1 MKNVLRNL
9 AVVAICSTLA
19 TGCAMVAAPV
29 NGGLYGNV
37 KAPLAVTSN
46 SLGSKV
52 GVGTAS
58 SILGIISSGDASIQA
73 AAKSAGITKI
83 SHVDYESTNILSLY
97 ATFKVYVYGE

>member
-1 MKNVLRNL
+1 MKNLLKSV
-9 AVVAICSTLA
+9 VVAIVSAILYTS
-19 TGCAMVAAPV
+19 CAIVAAPV

-46 SLGSKV
+46 SVGTKV

-83 SHVDYESTNILSLY
+83 SHVDYESTNILTFY

>member
-1 MKNVLRNL
+1 MNSIIKSI
-9 AVVAICSTLA
+9 AFVAIFSTLA

-46 SLGSKV
+46 NLGSKV

-58 SILGIISSGDASIQA
+58 SILGILSSGDASIQA